1 MLTFMMEWGI
11 QVKTTL
17 MAIYKYLHLC
27 WNGGDKVKQRL
38 WQQVFKLMLE
48 WGRQVKT
55 TLMATTKFYIFFF
68 FAMGKTSWNN
78 AYANKYLN

>member
-68 FAMGKTSWNN
+68 FLQWGRQVETTLMATSI
-78 AYANKYLN
+78 